1 MLGTCNRPQ
10 GFSSVRTWKWIEVRS
25 NRRGQL
31 SSLVLVQYTVTVL
44 YQMWWQLQNQNDFLT
59 AFWDDEKHWRSP
71 RKPILSSLSFLLFP
85 LRPLLSPSW
94 VFTLL
99 SSEFSS
105 WSKWFSFTGQV
116 SLRWGNHSTRI
127 QLSWL
132 EDSSW
137 GQLSCGRFYP
147 EPSP

>member
-1 MLGTCNRPQ
+1 MIGQLFRLHNSIVNQFKNVSKTLKPCWEHVIGPRVFLLSELESEP
-10 GFSSVRTWKWIEVRS
+10 EVRS

-44 YQMWWQLQNQNDFLT
+44 YQMWWQLQNQNDFPT

-85 LRPLLSPSW
+85 LRPLVSPSW

-105 WSKWFSFTGQV
+105 
-116 SLRWGNHSTRI
+116 
-127 QLSWL
+127 
-132 EDSSW
+132 
-137 GQLSCGRFYP
+137 
-147 EPSP
+147 